1 MGFKIDAAFERNG
14 NVYIKHGSSNQWIAS
29 NATVVGF
36 TSDKVIYKVNG
47 EKNTRYFNSMTG
59 SRGVYH

>member
-1 MGFKIDAAFERNG
+1 MGYKIDAAFERNG
-14 NVYIKHGSSNQWIAS
+14 DVYIKHGSCTLWVAS